1 MSLTRVRVKLN
12 GVWTTLTYNA
22 STGRYEGDVTAP
34 PSTSANLP
42 GGYYVLEAEAVNS
55 EGKVASISGTA
66 LRSLRLVVRE
76 TVAPTLALLSPP
88 AGYINTR
95 RPAVVLTASDE
106 AGGSGIDPSSF
117 AVVLDGHPQTAGLST
132 ETAANGVRLAWTPT
146 ADLSEGPHTLSIS
159 ISDRDGNTST
169 INAAYTVDVTPP
181 GLTLSL
187 PDTHRVVDSETIHVA
202 GRAWDG
208 ISGPPSVAITVNGAE
223 RWRLPAADGWSADP
237 VDFTADIPLDIAGN
251 DIAVTAT
258 DGAGLATVEHF
269 TVIRL
274 VTDRVAADLEKLQN
288 MFARGLDNWTDEEK
302 VWFASTRCRR
312 GGYDVLDVNRVEL
325 ATDWIGT
332 WLHNY
337 GYFADWDAPAIWTA
351 EGALRLSDA
360 ARYLERI
367 AEIQNALTAPD
378 GTPETPKDMRA
389 ALTLQGANDIEA
401 ILVAV
406 DALRPLLER
415 SWWCCGE
422 IGCGEV

>member
-106 AGGSGIDPSSF
+106 AGGSGIDPGSF
-117 AVVLDGHPQTAGLST
+117 AVVLDGHSQTAGLST
-132 ETAANGVRLAWTPT
+132 DTAANGVRLAWTPT

-208 ISGPPSVAITVNGAE
+208 ISGPPSVAITVNGVE
-223 RWRLPAADGWSADP
+223 RWRRPAADGWSADP

-288 MFARGLDNWTDEEK
+288 MFARGLDNWTASEK
-302 VWFASTRCRR
+302 SWFASTLCLR
-312 GGYDVLDVNRVEL
+312 GAYDVLDVDRVEL
-325 ATDWIGT
+325 AVDWIGT

-337 GYFADWDAPAIWTA
+337 GCFDTWGPAVDREPDDALTV
-351 EGALRLSDA
+351 SDA
-360 ARYLERI
+360 ARYLNRVGAI
-367 AEIQNALTAPD
+367 RDALTVPD
-378 GTPETPKDMRA
+378 GTPVTPENMRE
-389 ALTLQGANDIEA
+389 ALTIRGANDIET

-406 DALRPLLER
+406 DQFRPLLER
-415 SWWCCGE
+415 SWWYCGE
-422 IGCGEV
+422 IYCGEV

>member
-12 GVWTTLTYNA
+12 GVWTTLAYNA

-34 PSTSANLP
+34 PATSANLP
-42 GGYYVLEAEAVNS
+42 GGYYNLEAEAVNS

-76 TVAPTLALLSPP
+76 TAAPALTLLSPP

-95 RPAVVLTASDE
+95 RPAVILTAADE
-106 AGGSGIDPSSF
+106 AGGSGIDTSSF
-117 AVVLDGHPQTAGLST
+117 SVRLDGKLQIKGLSAEAT
-132 ETAANGVRLAWTPT
+132 STGARLTWTPA
-146 ADLSEGPHTLSIS
+146 ADLAEGAHTVSAS
-159 ISDRDGNTST
+159 VSDRDGNTRT
-169 INAAYTVDVTPP
+169 VNIAYTVDVTPP

-187 PDTHRVVDSETIHVA
+187 PDTHRVIDSETIPVA
-202 GRAWDG
+202 GQTWDG
-208 ISGPPSVAITVNGAE
+208 ISGPPQVVIRVNGVE
-223 RWRLPAADGWSADP
+223 RWHSPSPEGWSAGTIE
-237 VDFTADIPLDIAGN
+237 FAADIPLEIAVN
-251 DIAVTAT
+251 EIAVTAT
-258 DGAGLATVEHF
+258 DGAGLETVERF
-269 TVIRL
+269 RVIRL
-274 VTDRVAADLEKLQN
+274 VTDRTPADLARLQDLY
-288 MFARGLDNWTDEEK
+288 ARGLDNWTDAERA
-302 VWFASTRCRR
+302 WFASALCRR
-312 GGYDVLDVNRVEL
+312 GAYDILDVNRVEL

-367 AEIQNALTAPD
+367 AEIRNALTAPD

-389 ALTLQGANDIEA
+389 ALTIQGANDIEA

>member
-1 MSLTRVRVKLN
+1 MALTRVRVKLN

-34 PSTSANLP
+34 LVTSANLP
-42 GGYYVLEAEAVNS
+42 GGYYNLEADVSNS
-55 EGKVASISGTA
+55 EGKTTSISGTA

-76 TVAPTLALLSPP
+76 TAAPTLTLVSPP

-106 AGGSGIDPSSF
+106 AGGSGIDPGSF

-132 ETAANGVRLAWTPT
+132 ETAANGVRLDWTPT

-208 ISGPPSVAITVNGAE
+208 ISGPPSVAITVNGVE
-223 RWRLPAADGWSADP
+223 RWRRPAADGWSADP

-288 MFARGLDNWTDEEK
+288 MFARGLDNWTASEK
-302 VWFASTRCRR
+302 SWFASTLCHR
-312 GGYDVLDVNRVEL
+312 GAYDVLDVDRVEL
-325 ATDWIGT
+325 AVDWIGT

-337 GYFADWDAPAIWTA
+337 GCFI
-351 EGALRLSDA
+351 GR
-360 ARYLERI
+360 
-367 AEIQNALTAPD
+367 
-378 GTPETPKDMRA
+378 
-389 ALTLQGANDIEA
+389 
-401 ILVAV
+401 
-406 DALRPLLER
+406 RPV
-415 SWWCCGE
+415 S
-422 IGCGEV
+422 

>member
-12 GVWTTLTYNA
+12 GVWTTLAYNA
-22 STGRYEGDVTAP
+22 STGRYEGSVPAP
-34 PSTSANLP
+34 PATSANLP
-42 GGYYVLEAEAVNS
+42 GGYYNLEAEAVNS
-55 EGKVASISGTA
+55 EGKVASIGGTA

-88 AGYINTR
+88 AGYINTQ
-95 RPAVVLTASDE
+95 RPAVILTAADE
-106 AGGSGIDPSSF
+106 TGGSGIDTSSF
-117 AVVLDGHPQTAGLST
+117 SVRLDGKLQTNGLSA
-132 ETAANGVRLAWTPT
+132 ETTSTGARLTWTPAT
-146 ADLSEGPHTLSIS
+146 DLAEGAHTVSVS

-169 INAAYTVDVTPP
+169 VNIAYTVDVTPP

-187 PDTHRVVDSETIHVA
+187 PDTHRVVDNETIPIA
-202 GRAWDG
+202 GQTWDG
-208 ISGPPSVAITVNGAE
+208 ISGPPLVTVAVNGVE
-223 RWRLPAADGWSADP
+223 RWRSPSPEGWSAGTIA
-237 VDFTADIPLDIAGN
+237 FAADIPLEIADN
-251 DIAVTAT
+251 DITVTAT
-258 DGAGLATVEHF
+258 DGAGLSTTEHI

-274 VTDRVAADLEKLQN
+274 VTDRVTADLERLQD
-288 MFARGLDNWTDEEK
+288 MYARGLDNWTAEESA
-302 VWFASTRCRR
+302 WWASTRCRR

-367 AEIQNALTAPD
+367 AEIRNALTAPD

>member
-1 MSLTRVRVKLN
+1 MALTRVRVKLN
-12 GVWTTLTYNA
+12 GVWTALTYNA

-34 PSTSANLP
+34 LVTSANLP
-42 GGYYVLEAEAVNS
+42 GGYYNLEADVSNS
-55 EGKVASISGTA
+55 EGKTTSISGTA

-76 TVAPTLALLSPP
+76 TAAPTLTLVSPP

-132 ETAANGVRLAWTPT
+132 ETAANVVRLTWTPT

-187 PDTHRVVDSETIHVA
+187 PDTHRVVDSDTIYVA

-223 RWRLPAADGWSADP
+223 RWWLPAADSWSADP

-274 VTDRVAADLEKLQN
+274 VTDRVTADLEKLQN

-302 VWFASTRCRR
+302 VWFVSTLCHR
-312 GGYDVLDVNRVEL
+312 GAYDVLDVDRVEL
-325 ATDWIGT
+325 AVDWIGT

-337 GYFADWDAPAIWTA
+337 GYFDTWGPPIDWKPD
-351 EGALRLSDA
+351 D
-360 ARYLERI
+360 
-367 AEIQNALTAPD
+367 ALTVSNSARHLNRVEAIRDALTVPD
-378 GTPETPKDMRA
+378 GTPPTPETMPV
-389 ALTLQGANDIEA
+389 ALTIQGANNIET

-406 DALRPLLER
+406 DQLRPLFEQ
-415 SWWCCGE
+415 SWWYCGE
-422 IGCGEV
+422 IYCGEG